1 MTDFFF
7 LNFNSHFE
15 AKKILKAKDDQKHL
29 LWSFHVMKLFTG
41 ALNLKFL
48 KYFSSKYN
56 FKYIN
61 IYHNALVSWDNNKN
75 TIFFV
80 KFKHTFIT

>member
-1 MTDFFF
+1 MTVFFF

-15 AKKILKAKDDQKHL
+15 AKKILKAKGDQKHL
-29 LWSFHVMKLFTG
+29 VWSFHVVKLFIG

-48 KYFSSKYN
+48 KYFSSKY
-56 FKYIN
+56 
-61 IYHNALVSWDNNKN
+61 LSWDNNKN

-80 KFKHTFIT
+80 EFKHTFIT